1 MSLTGGKGTW
11 GNQLTY
17 ATPNGGSEIVLQLS
31 QNSVDLGDYLGE
43 SLALHNNILV
53 AGARGDYSIDEQYT
67 YSGNAY
73 LLAKTS
79 DGWVYKRLIPNPTPS
94 STESFGV
101 SADVYNGNIIIGANY
116 AQVNGSSKGEVNI
129 YNYDSNTDN
138 LSSPYTLVANDGSIN
153 DSYGTAVAS
162 TTIML

>member
-17 ATPNGGSEIVLQLS
+17 VTPNGGSEIVLQLS

-53 AGARGDYSIDEQYT
+53 AGARGDYSIDGQYT

-79 DGWVYKRLIPNPTPS
+79 DCWDYK
-94 STESFGV
+94 
-101 SADVYNGNIIIGANY
+101 
-116 AQVNGSSKGEVNI
+116 
-129 YNYDSNTDN
+129 
-138 LSSPYTLVANDGSIN
+138 
-153 DSYGTAVAS
+153 
-162 TTIML
+162 